1 MERVDQTTMAEVAVA
16 AVAMVMDLGLELVE
30 GVGIALQHHGLLQG

>member
-30 GVGIALQHHGLLQG
+30 GVGIALQYHGLLQG